1 MTTRFSGEGNL
12 GQHPELQYVNDPN
25 NPDVKL
31 TVVNLRV
38 YFDNSV
44 PVSDAD
50 GITEFEDRGG
60 FWLDVNVWGA
70 RAVKCA
76 ELLRKGVRLA
86 AEGVL
91 QNQVWEDKE
100 SGEQRSKLCLRARR
114 IALPLS
120 RLEKITFSSS
130 LRISPSSRKRNP
142 DTQQGDNGHPD
153 DSAADITPTPE
164 REHARSTSRA

>member
-1 MTTRFSGEGNL
+1 MSTRFIGEGNL
-12 GQHPELQYVNDPN
+12 GQHPELQYITDPQ
-25 NPDVKL
+25 NPDMKQ

-44 PVSDAD
+44 PVTNAD
-50 GITEFEDRGG
+50 GEKDFEDKGG
-60 FWLDVNVWGA
+60 FWLDVNVWGE

-76 ELLRKGVRLA
+76 ELLQKGVRLSI
-86 AEGVL
+86 EGAL

-120 RLEKITFSSS
+120 RLEKVTF
-130 LRISPSSRKRNP
+130 RSRKRDQDHKDGDTGKP
-142 DTQQGDNGHPD
+142 DNT
-153 DSAADITPTPE
+153 ATDITPAP
-164 REHARSTSRA
+164 ARAGASF

>member
-1 MTTRFSGEGNL
+1 MATRFSGEGNL

-25 NPDVKL
+25 NPDVKQR
-31 TVVNLRV
+31 VVNLRV

-44 PVSDAD
+44 PVSNAD
-50 GITEFEDRGG
+50 GTTEFEDKGG

-76 ELLRKGVRLA
+76 ELLRKGARLS

-120 RLEKITFSSS
+120 RLEKVTF
-130 LRISPSSRKRNP
+130 SSRKRNP
-142 DTQQGDNGHPD
+142 VTQQGDNGHPD

>member
-1 MTTRFSGEGNL
+1 MATRFSGEGNL

-25 NPDVKL
+25 NPDVKQ

-44 PVSDAD
+44 PVSNAD
-50 GITEFEDRGG
+50 GTTEFEDKGG

-76 ELLRKGVRLA
+76 ELLRKGARLS

-91 QNQVWEDKE
+91 QNQVWEDK
-100 SGEQRSKLCLRARR
+100 
-114 IALPLS
+114 
-120 RLEKITFSSS
+120 F
-130 LRISPSSRKRNP
+130 SSRKRNP
-142 DTQQGDNGHPD
+142 DTQQGDNGHSD

-164 REHARSTSRA
+164 REHASL